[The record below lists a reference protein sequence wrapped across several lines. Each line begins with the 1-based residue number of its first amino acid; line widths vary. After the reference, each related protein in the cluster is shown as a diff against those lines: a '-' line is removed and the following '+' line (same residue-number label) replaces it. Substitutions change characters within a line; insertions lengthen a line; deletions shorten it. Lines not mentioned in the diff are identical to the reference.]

1 MQCWPEQ
8 VLAIVCATLR
18 SLLFGDYRYCV
29 LPAAT
34 CCYLLYRL
42 AKNLESDLQ
51 KLNFAAMET

>member
-18 SLLFGDYRYCV
+18 SLLFGDYGLACCL

-34 CCYLLYRL
+34 C
-42 AKNLESDLQ
+42 
-51 KLNFAAMET
+51 

>member
-29 LPAAT
+29 LPADT
-34 CCYLLYRL
+34 CCYLLLPADTYCTALR
-42 AKNLESDLQ
+42 K
-51 KLNFAAMET
+51 T